1 MEDSDEDM
9 MVKVNHARGQLTDLA
24 HSISQLLCCN
34 LYSDVTVVCQNRSY
48 DCHKVK

>member
-24 HSISQLLCCN
+24 HSIFQLLCCN